1 MSRRA
6 REKEREEKLRI
17 LIADDSRDA
26 IEQASAWIRERWP
39 EAELL
44 VASLP
49 EEAIIQAIDHQ
60 VENLLLDLDFGAQ
73 RASGVVIARKVL
85 ESRSKNRQL
94 KTRVLFRTVHAGDP
108 GYLHQVEKLIA
119 DEKQK
124 PDVWGFLDK
133 GAVPKRIVQN
143 AVEQVFVYELSFTD
157 FFARQLKDS
166 PSREFSNL
174 EFTVLIYLCLGA
186 TNDGVGWLIG
196 ASRQSV
202 ERIVGALYRK
212 LRVSGR
218 ADAPKG
224 VPALLESRTRLC
236 YEAVTRGLI
245 NPHLLREED
254 GALRE
259 RVRKSGPSF
268 NRLFIDPYWLDR
280 EGRFRN
286 SKQEE

>member
-1 MSRRA
+1 MIKKTQ
-6 REKEREEKLRI
+6 EKAEGLRI
-17 LIADDSRDA
+17 FIADDSHDA
-26 IEQASAWIRERWP
+26 IEQATAWIKERWP

-44 VASLP
+44 TASNP
-49 EEAIIQAIDHQ
+49 EEAIVQIIDHQ

-73 RASGVVIARKVL
+73 RSSGVAIARKVL
-85 ESRSKNRQL
+85 ETRAKNKQL
-94 KTRVLFRTVHAGDP
+94 KTRVLFRTAHAGDP

-133 GAVPKRIVQN
+133 GAVPKRIAQN
-143 AVEQVFVYELSFTD
+143 AVEQVFIYELSFTD
-157 FFARQLKDS
+157 LFSRQLKNS
-166 PSREFSNL
+166 PSREFSNV
-174 EFTVLIYLCLGA
+174 EYTVLTYLCLGV

-202 ERIVGALYRK
+202 ERIVGAVYRK
-212 LRVSGR
+212 LSVSGR

-236 YEAVTRGLI
+236 YEAAIRGLI
-245 NPHLLREED
+245 NPHLLKEED
-254 GALRE
+254 AALKE

-268 NRLFIDPYWLDR
+268 NRLYIDPRWLDG
-280 EGRFRN
+280 EG
-286 SKQEE
+286 EG